1 MKTLLSLSGV
11 QIRIR
16 RITSIESL
24 WVIST
29 MSNQNHPDPPTRNP
43 LDVPSI
49 RLAGIEK
56 RLLGALIDLLVTVF
70 SVVPGFALVIADL
83 FQMDGQYKMGTLSFT
98 GIALMVSA
106 MLVLLLVQL
115 YLAATRSQSIGKFLV
130 KTQMLD
136 SETRQPAGFFKT
148 VILRIFICG
157 LIRLIPI
164 IGWVYLVVD
173 FCFLFRSDHRCI
185 HDMIAGTVV
194 VDVG

>member
-29 MSNQNHPDPPTRNP
+29 MSNQNHPDLPTRNP

-70 SVVPGFALVIADL
+70 SVVPGFALLIADL

-148 VILRIFICG
+148 VIMRIFICG

-164 IGWVYLVVD
+164 FGWVYLVVD
-173 FCFLFRSDHRCI
+173 FCFLFRSDRRCV